1 MSLLWIVTR
10 STVQSPL
17 DHSPWDGVGDCLKKD
32 PSDRTKEDIEIL
44 MEFTHTLDA
53 FTDMTHAVR

>member
-1 MSLLWIVTR
+1 MDSDEEYCAESIGSFTLR
-10 STVQSPL
+10 
-17 DHSPWDGVGDCLKKD
+17 DGVGDCLKKD
-32 PSDRTKEDIEIL
+32 SSDRTKEDIEIL